1 MRRKHDGYRIT
12 AVGVGVPH
20 RRQPKAKPYK
30 STPRLK
36 PPLTA
41 AYTLCTRSAA
51 FYSSIISS
59 SLSHVTMFPFT
70 N

>member
-1 MRRKHDGYRIT
+1 MRRKHDGHRQQHGSTPAT
-12 AVGVGVPH
+12 AKS
-20 RRQPKAKPYK
+20 QAKYK

-41 AYTLCTRSAA
+41 AAYTLCTRSAA
-51 FYSSIISS
+51 FYSIIISS